1 MVNGGIRGVPMI
13 AMVIVAPIA
22 ALMILLALEWLEA
35 RLLPGDDRRAKRNAP
50 RGNG

>member
-1 MVNGGIRGVPMI
+1 MI

-35 RLLPGDDRRAKRNAP
+35 TLLPSGDDRPANRKAP
-50 RGNG
+50 RRND